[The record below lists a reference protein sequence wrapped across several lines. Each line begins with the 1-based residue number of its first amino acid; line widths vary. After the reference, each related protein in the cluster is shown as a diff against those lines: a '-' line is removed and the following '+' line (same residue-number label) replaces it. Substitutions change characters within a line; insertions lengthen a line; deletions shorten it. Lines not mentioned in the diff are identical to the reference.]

1 MNVCFIKIF
10 TVNSILKTPLIGF
23 YSDAVYLNL
32 ATFTI
37 FFRKE
42 LIYITLEPRKAY
54 PWVFERE
61 FTVIYFF

>member
-32 ATFTI
+32 ATFTTI
-37 FFRKE
+37 ILQYF
-42 LIYITLEPRKAY
+42 LEKN
-54 PWVFERE
+54 
-61 FTVIYFF
+61 